1 MEVASAPV
9 GITSVAKTA
18 VSAATDRA
26 AAQTIAWTILTVLV
40 AASKTEN
47 YAEKIL

>member
-9 GITSVAKTA
+9 GITIVAKTV
-18 VSAATDRA
+18 VSAATARA

-40 AASKTEN
+40 AVSKTEN